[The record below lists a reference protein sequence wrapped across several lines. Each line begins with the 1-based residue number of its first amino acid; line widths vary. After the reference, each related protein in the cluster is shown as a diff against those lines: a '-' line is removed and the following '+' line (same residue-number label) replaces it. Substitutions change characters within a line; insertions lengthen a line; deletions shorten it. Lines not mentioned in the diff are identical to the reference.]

1 MCLHSTCTA
10 NNHESVYK
18 ISCCGNAMSYRSV
31 AYPYRTL
38 PYLPYLTVPYRTVP
52 YRTVPYVPYRAMP
65 CHAMSH
71 HNQHPSPLSPF
82 FFRTTFHKNASRWKC
97 CGGLI
102 IKPEPLE
109 RQIKRFSFDFSKW
122 NWCSRQCNF
131 RDACRLG
138 WDLETPDERGER
150 RSFSHFSSPFSLYFS
165 LKLLSFVLFR
175 IIISLF
181 MTVLSVTFIWQRSYE
196 WVLSVIC

>member
-1 MCLHSTCTA
+1 M
-10 NNHESVYK
+10 
-18 ISCCGNAMSYRSV
+18 SCCGNAMPCRTGPDRSV
-31 AYPYRTL
+31 AYPCRA
-38 PYLPYLTVPYRTVP
+38 VPC
-52 YRTVPYVPYRAMP
+52 RAVP

-82 FFRTTFHKNASRWKC
+82 LFRTTFHKNASRWKC

-109 RQIKRFSFDFSKW
+109 RQIKRFPFVFSKW

-150 RSFSHFSSPFSLYFS
+150 RLFSHFSSTGSFSIFHLAQLFLATLS
-165 LKLLSFVLFR
+165 TAFPTSRFRVLNVTCLKL
-175 IIISLF
+175 
-181 MTVLSVTFIWQRSYE
+181 Y
-196 WVLSVIC
+196 